1 MNLLIRI
8 YDSRGNEELSLR
20 DFIKRQPIQIQADMF
35 TNLVETL
42 YTSRV
47 LTLEDISTITGES
60 VYDID
65 ETFAN

>member
-20 DFIKRQPIQIQADMF
+20 DFIKRQPIQIQADIF

-65 ETFAN
+65 ETTN

>member
-65 ETFAN
+65 ETTN